1 MAPGMWKNP
10 AVTATAGALAG
21 ILLGFAVGRFC
32 AAECPAPSPAT
43 PLPFST
49 AVQDTAAPTGAELK
63 RAADRALRDA
73 GLHRGESAGVIL
85 QETLE
90 DGSRMVSVRLG
101 KRQNGARAALP
112 RPDALEDQPRPSDTL
127 RRPDHSDRKGTHTPE
142 GKMK

>member
-1 MAPGMWKNP
+1 MTPGMWKNP
-10 AVTATAGALAG
+10 AVTAAAGALAG

-43 PLPFST
+43 PLPSST

-90 DGSRMVSVRLG
+90 DGSRMVSVRLE
-101 KRQNGARAALP
+101 NGRTVRGRLFRDRMRWKISLDP
-112 RPDALEDQPRPSDTL
+112 LTL
-127 RRPDHSDRKGTHTPE
+127 YDGQTIVIEKELIHRKGR
-142 GKMK
+142 

>member
-43 PLPFST
+43 PLPSST
-49 AVQDTAAPTGAELK
+49 AVQDTAAPTGTELK

-73 GLHRGESAGVIL
+73 EIGGRSAGVIP
-85 QETLE
+85 QELLE
-90 DGSRMVSVRLG
+90 DGSRMVSVRLE
-101 KRQNGARAALP
+101 NGRTVRGRLFRDRMRWKISLDP
-112 RPDALEDQPRPSDTL
+112 LTL
-127 RRPDHSDRKGTHTPE
+127 YDGQTIVIEKELIHRKGR
-142 GKMK
+142 